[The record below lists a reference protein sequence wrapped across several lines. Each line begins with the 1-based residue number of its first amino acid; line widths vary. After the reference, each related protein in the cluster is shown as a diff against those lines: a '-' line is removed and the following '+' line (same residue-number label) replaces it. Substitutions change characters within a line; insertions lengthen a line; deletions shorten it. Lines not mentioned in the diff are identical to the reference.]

1 MILNKKLDMP
11 ARRDNVVKSPKL
23 EAMGVATLSGFIFK
37 RLDRIITSTITI
49 PVHYKFIRIRFLFN
63 PINSHHAYPH
73 TPRIPKM
80 KLAVDAVQTEDE
92 IRIRALLR
100 LNASPL
106 WA

>member
-49 PVHYKFIRIRFLFN
+49 PVYYKFIRVKVLLN
-63 PINSHHAYPH
+63 PIKSNHAYPYI
-73 TPRIPKM
+73 PRIPRM

-100 LNASPL
+100 LNGSPL